1 VLGTDASPHLPLA
14 GVLALIV
21 LALCAGPATAKAP
34 SSGGGPGYACGIN
47 TPFLCVQGGTTKL
60 TFRAS
65 WLARVRRNGW
75 RMVVITPAVRR
86 GNVLTMPIV
95 KTGKLTLFR
104 RSRVGG
110 NSSRVPGGECATDG
124 SLTVKQSAIHHAG
137 GFALLRRGVRRP
149 FDALVLRGNT
159 FYWRGPDHREFG
171 AKGPN
176 SGTFGGVWHGSPR
189 IDGMVSPNQGRT
201 VISALRVTEVDTLRG
216 GGQLGPV
223 LGVMG
228 STDSR
233 WRVDAYCQVIQPD
246 PEPPPG

>member
-75 RMVVITPAVRR
+75 RMAVIPPAVRR

-95 KTGKLTLFR
+95 KTGKLTLIR

-110 NSSRVPGGECATDG
+110 DSSRLPGGECHTDG
-124 SLTVKQSAIHHAG
+124 GLIAGQTAIHHTG

-149 FDALVLRGNT
+149 FDALVLRPQT

-176 SGTFGGVWHGSPR
+176 SGTFGGDHGSPR
-189 IDGMVSPNQGRT
+189 DDTTSPNQGRT
-201 VISALRVTEVDTLRG
+201 VISALRVTEVDTLEG

-233 WRVDAYCQVIQPD
+233 WRVDAYCQVISPTD
-246 PEPPPG
+246 S